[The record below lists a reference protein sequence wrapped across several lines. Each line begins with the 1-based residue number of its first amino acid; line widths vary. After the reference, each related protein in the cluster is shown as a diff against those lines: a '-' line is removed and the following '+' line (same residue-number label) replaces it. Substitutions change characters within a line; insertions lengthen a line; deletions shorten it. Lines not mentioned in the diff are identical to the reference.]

1 MTKNHATGLAAFH
14 GPGKTITRECECGTL
29 VTVTG
34 VSGGSNMC
42 DECAAKLIAVLF
54 DGAPMPPE
62 YLFPLDEVPL
72 DGEGRPVSCGNRTD
86 LPKRDRRHRQVYLG
100 TDMRHAND
108 GGIEELHIFACG
120 ECGRDKQTRTPP
132 A

>member
-42 DECAAKLIAVLF
+42 DECAGKLIAVLF
-54 DGAPMPPE
+54 DGAPYPPE
-62 YLFPLDEVPL
+62 YLFPLEQPV
-72 DGEGRPVSCGNRTD
+72 PVSCGLRTD
-86 LPKRDRRHRQVYLG
+86 LPKRERHHRQVYLG

>member
-62 YLFPLDEVPL
+62 YPFPLDEVPL

-86 LPKRDRRHRQVYLG
+86 LPKRERRHDPRYLG

-108 GGIEELHIFACG
+108 GGIEELHIYACAV
-120 ECGRDKQTRTPP
+120 CGRDKQTRTPP